1 MSATAT
7 RQMLVECES
16 VGLRF
21 ASREVIK
28 SFNLQV
34 SSGDRI
40 AFLGPSGCGKST
52 LLNLISGLLSPTSG
66 RVNRILEAEKISFV
80 FQEPSLIP
88 WKTVSENLGLVG
100 DLIPKTTSSM
110 GETILSLLNR
120 VGLADRG
127 NSYPDE
133 LSGGMKMRVALARA
147 LVNSPRLILLD
158 EPFSALDDVTRTR
171 LQDDILALQ
180 RESAIAYILVTHN
193 IEEAVRMCDRIL
205 VFSRFGG
212 LLKDY
217 DFSSGAATK
226 SIDTAQQHSERVQK
240 LRDEVRQAWSDVS
253 TEGVL
258 RA

>member
-1 MSATAT
+1 MNATASK
-7 RQMLVECES
+7 RPLVQCEA

-21 ASREVIK
+21 ANREVIRN
-28 SFNLQV
+28 FNLQV
-34 SSGDRI
+34 FSGDRI

-66 RVNRILEAEKISFV
+66 RVNRNLEAEKISFV

-88 WKTVSENLGLVG
+88 WKTVRENLELVG
-100 DLIPKTTSSM
+100 DLISQSENRM
-110 GETILSLLNR
+110 NDLLLSLLHR
-120 VGLADRG
+120 VGLSDRE
-127 NSYPDE
+127 NSWPDE

-147 LVNSPRLILLD
+147 LVNSPHLILLD

-205 VFSRFGG
+205 VFSRSGE
-212 LLKDY
+212 LLKDD
-217 DFSSGAATK
+217 DFNSGVDTK
-226 SIDTAQQHSERVQK
+226 SMDAAQQHAERVQK

-253 TEGVL
+253 TEGVR